1 MIYHFKT
8 NVDKWHIGMN
18 IGEILIQ
25 LFYVLSYKSI
35 Y

>member
-1 MIYHFKT
+1 MIYLFKT

-18 IGEILIQ
+18 IREILIQ